1 MQGRKGDTDVKDR
14 LFNTVGEGED
24 GMTREDGMETAQQ
37 VASGSSMFEA
47 RQPAVF
53 CDSLEGWGGGGGS

>member
-1 MQGRKGDTDVKDR
+1 
-14 LFNTVGEGED
+14 
-24 GMTREDGMETAQQ
+24 METAQQ